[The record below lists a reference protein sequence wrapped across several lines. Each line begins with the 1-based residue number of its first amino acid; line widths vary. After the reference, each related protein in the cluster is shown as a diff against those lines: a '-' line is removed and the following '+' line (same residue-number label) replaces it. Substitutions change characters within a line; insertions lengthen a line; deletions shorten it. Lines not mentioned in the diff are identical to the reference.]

1 MVMQIGA
8 MQIVHAAT
16 VRHPRANPSWCA
28 RIFDAKSAR
37 RGGIVRRAVRDVDR
51 EIGRAAFVAEVTR
64 RGFQLIEC
72 GGQYIVICN
81 AGQLVVHT

>member
-1 MVMQIGA
+1 MFDNTGT
-8 MQIVHAAT
+8 MQIVHAST

-51 EIGRAAFVAEVTR
+51 EIGRAAFVDEVSR
-64 RGFQLIEC
+64 RGFHLIEC

>member
-1 MVMQIGA
+1 MQIDT
-8 MQIVHAAT
+8 MQIIYAAT

-37 RGGIVRRAVRDVDR
+37 KGGIVRRAVRDVDR
-51 EIGRAAFVAEVTR
+51 EIGRAAFVEEVGR
-64 RGFQLIEC
+64 RGFHLIEC

-81 AGQLVVHT
+81 SGQLVVHT

>member
-1 MVMQIGA
+1 MFIQAAGME
-8 MQIVHAAT
+8 IVYAPTA
-16 VRHPRANPSWCA
+16 RHPRANPSWCA

-37 RGGIVRRAVRDVDR
+37 KGGIVRRAVRDVDR
-51 EIGRAAFVAEVTR
+51 EIGRAAFVGEVSR
-64 RGFQLIEC
+64 RGFHLIEC